1 MVQKTNVGFNYS
13 TKEYYGRVYSF
24 ILEETEGEILIKK
37 INIPSAKVK
46 EEGQTDFEA
55 NETVSTDDMEESE
68 AQDKPFIT
76 YLKLIEDIQ
85 NNISLFPDVMQKG
98 KPIFFEAEGQRTPVL
113 GKKPSKVL
121 TGLMNSASDLETLE
135 YPENR
140 LKSESAG
147 AFEYS
152 IKGSTN
158 YIFELIEDEG
168 MEIIIK
174 KMKIIKNIK
183 PGNIETAE
191 DLESITL
198 LTLIEDLKDQK
209 NLPKELQGQKDVYML
224 IEGQQIPIKGKNSE
238 IMKNIIEVQEV
249 FHSIDQ
255 LTKKIEENQQ
265 QGSILEKKIEK
276 QKQKLAKIMERIN
289 EKEQDEETK

>member
-24 ILEETEGEILIKK
+24 ILEENEGEILIKK
-37 INIPSAKVK
+37 INVPSAKDK

-55 NETVSTDDMEESE
+55 NETVSTDNIEESQTE
-68 AQDKPFIT
+68 DKPFIT

-98 KPIFFEAEGQRTPVL
+98 KPIFFEVEGQKTPVL
-113 GKKPSKVL
+113 GQKPSKVL
-121 TGLMNSASDLETLE
+121 TGLMNSASHLETLE

-140 LKSESAG
+140 LKKETEG

-191 DLESITL
+191 DTERITL
-198 LTLIEDLKDQK
+198 LTLLEDLKDQK

-224 IEGQQIPIKGKNSE
+224 IEGQQIPLRGKNSE
-238 IMKNIIEVQEV
+238 IMKNIIEVQEIYSDINKL
-249 FHSIDQ
+249 SIQ
-255 LTKKIEENQQ
+255 IQENQKTVNKL
-265 QGSILEKKIEK
+265 GEKRKRLTE
-276 QKQKLAKIMERIN
+276 IMARIDG
-289 EKEQDEETK
+289 KEQDEEMK